1 MDSYDPFTGPENPF
15 DDEVQQPLAESQD
28 SKIDS
33 KIYNLLKPVTLG
45 AFFIVFVIT
54 TVSLF
59 TRPST
64 EIIVIQETLDNPKKI
79 QQEPI
84 VDNNI
89 PSTTTTTTTT
99 IFTPPPTTTPQT
111 ITSVPV
117 VVNKEEIIE
126 KTVQI
131 VVYDCIESE
140 YQNTSHIGL
149 GSGVLVSD
157 KGHIL
162 TNAHV
167 LENCSGE
174 IYIATVQNVD
184 SKSEITYTA
193 ELLKIDTNLDLA
205 LLVVNS
211 SITGS
216 SPPSDFKYFEM
227 KSSSEL
233 KLGESVE
240 IWGYPSSR
248 GDGESYSLNINLT
261 KGTVSGFEQDSS
273 YKRGWIVTD
282 ADISYGNSGGAALDS
297 LGSLIGMPTF
307 GVTEGASW
315 IGYLRTSDVLK
326 DWSKEHI
333 VLEEEVDFVGIPILE
348 IKEIDLNEIPRYNR
362 EEWNSWIDEDEDCQN
377 TRHEVLQLESFVSV
391 LFSSDNTCYVQ
402 SGKWFDPYNGEYIYF
417 ASDLDIDHFVP
428 LYNVHISG
436 GWQWSEEKK
445 TDFANNITDPDIL
458 IAVKNSSNR
467 EKSASSPDEW
477 KPTNEFYWCEYA
489 YDWIRIKHEWNLS
502 VTNSEW
508 NALLSML
515 TTCPDFLTYETA
527 QNENHLFSET
537 KITFYEKT
545 P

>member
-1 MDSYDPFTGPENPF
+1 MDSYNPFTAPEDPFDE
-15 DDEVQQPLAESQD
+15 EVQQPLTESQ
-28 SKIDS
+28 DS

-45 AFFIVFVIT
+45 VFFIVFVIA

-79 QQEPI
+79 QQEP
-84 VDNNI
+84 VVNNNI

-99 IFTPPPTTTPQT
+99 IFISPPTTTPQN
-111 ITSVPV
+111 ITNVPV
-117 VVNKEEIIE
+117 VVNQEEIIE

-131 VVYDCIESE
+131 VAYDCIESE
-140 YQNTSHIGL
+140 YQNTSYIGL

-157 KGHIL
+157 KGHVL

-297 LGSLIGMPTF
+297 LGRLIGMPTF
-307 GVTEGASW
+307 GVTEGTSW

-326 DWSKEHI
+326 DWSKEYI
-333 VLEEEVDFVGIPILE
+333 PLEEEAEFVGIPILE

-428 LYNVHISG
+428 LYNAHISG
-436 GWQWSEEKK
+436 GWEWSEEKK

-477 KPTNEFYWCEYA
+477 KPANEFYWCEYA
-489 YDWIRIKHEWNLS
+489 YDWIRIKYEWNLS

-527 QNENHLFSET
+527 QNENHLFLET

>member
-1 MDSYDPFTGPENPF
+1 MDSYNPFTVPEDPFDE
-15 DDEVQQPLAESQD
+15 EVQQPLAESQD
-28 SKIDS
+28 SKI
-33 KIYNLLKPVTLG
+33 YNLLKPVTLG
-45 AFFIVFVIT
+45 VFFIVFVIA

-79 QQEPI
+79 QQEP
-84 VDNNI
+84 VVNNNI

-99 IFTPPPTTTPQT
+99 IFISPPTTTPQN
-111 ITSVPV
+111 ITNVPV
-117 VVNKEEIIE
+117 VVNQEEIIE

-131 VVYDCIESE
+131 VAYDCIESD
-140 YQNTSHIGL
+140 YQNTSYIGL

-157 KGHIL
+157 KGHVL

-297 LGSLIGMPTF
+297 VGRLIGMPTF
-307 GVTEGASW
+307 GVTEGTSW

-326 DWSKEHI
+326 DWSKEYI
-333 VLEEEVDFVGIPILE
+333 PLEEEVDFVGIPILE

-428 LYNVHISG
+428 LYNAHISG
-436 GWQWSEEKK
+436 GWEWSEVKK

-477 KPTNEFYWCEYA
+477 KPANEFYWCEYA
-489 YDWIRIKHEWNLS
+489 YDWIRIKHEWGLS
-502 VTNSEW
+502 VTQSEW
-508 NALLSML
+508 NALINMIN
-515 TTCPDFLTYETA
+515 TCPDGFDYEDA

>member
-1 MDSYDPFTGPENPF
+1 MDSYNPFTAPEDPFDE
-15 DDEVQQPLAESQD
+15 EVQQPLTESQ
-28 SKIDS
+28 DS
-33 KIYNLLKPVTLG
+33 KIYNLLKPVTLAG
-45 AFFIVFVIT
+45 FFIVFVIA

-64 EIIVIQETLDNPKKI
+64 EIIVIQETLDNPEKI

-84 VDNNI
+84 VDKNI
-89 PSTTTTTTTT
+89 PSTTTTTTT
-99 IFTPPPTTTPQT
+99 IFISPPTTAPQNM
-111 ITSVPV
+111 TSVPV
-117 VVNKEEIIE
+117 VVNQEEIIE

-131 VVYDCIESE
+131 VAYDCIESE
-140 YQNTSHIGL
+140 YQNTSYIGL

-157 KGHIL
+157 KGHVL

-193 ELLKIDTNLDLA
+193 ELLKVDTNLDLA

-297 LGSLIGMPTF
+297 LGRLIGMPTF
-307 GVTEGASW
+307 GVTEGTSW

-326 DWSKEHI
+326 DWSKEYI
-333 VLEEEVDFVGIPILE
+333 DLEEEVDFVGIPILE

-428 LYNVHISG
+428 LYNAHISG

-445 TDFANNITDPDIL
+445 TEFANNITDPDIL
-458 IAVKNSSNR
+458 ISVKNSSNR

-477 KPTNEFYWCEYA
+477 KPANEFYWCEYA

-537 KITFYEKT
+537 KITFYEKI

>member
-1 MDSYDPFTGPENPF
+1 MDSYNPFTIPEDPFDE
-15 DDEVQQPLAESQD
+15 EVQQPLTESQ
-28 SKIDS
+28 DS
-33 KIYNLLKPVTLG
+33 KIYNLLKPVTLA
-45 AFFIVFVIT
+45 AFFIVFVIA

-64 EIIVIQETLDNPKKI
+64 EIIVIKETLDNPKKI
-79 QQEPI
+79 QQEPV

-89 PSTTTTTTTT
+89 PSTTTTTTT
-99 IFTPPPTTTPQT
+99 IFISPPTTTPQT

-117 VVNKEEIIE
+117 VVNQEEIIE

-297 LGSLIGMPTF
+297 LGRLIGMPTF

-333 VLEEEVDFVGIPILE
+333 VLEEEVDFVGLPILE

-436 GWQWSEEKK
+436 GWEWSEEKK

-477 KPTNEFYWCEYA
+477 KPANEFYWCEYA

-545 P
+545 T

>member
-1 MDSYDPFTGPENPF
+1 MDSYNPFTAPEDPFDE
-15 DDEVQQPLAESQD
+15 EVQQPLTESQ
-28 SKIDS
+28 DS

-45 AFFIVFVIT
+45 VFFIVFVIA

-84 VDNNI
+84 VDNI

-99 IFTPPPTTTPQT
+99 IFISPPTTTPQN

-117 VVNKEEIIE
+117 VVNQEEIIE

-131 VVYDCIESE
+131 VAYDCMESE
-140 YQNTSHIGL
+140 YQNTPSISL

-157 KGHIL
+157 KGHVL

-227 KSSSEL
+227 KSSSDL

-240 IWGYPSSR
+240 IWGYPASR

-282 ADISYGNSGGAALDS
+282 ADISSGNSGGAALDS
-297 LGSLIGMPTF
+297 LGRLIGMPTF
-307 GVTEGASW
+307 GVTEGTSW

-326 DWSKEHI
+326 DWSKEYI
-333 VLEEEVDFVGIPILE
+333 PLEEEAEFVGIPILE

-428 LYNVHISG
+428 LYNAHISG
-436 GWQWSEEKK
+436 GWEWSEEKK

-477 KPTNEFYWCEYA
+477 KPANEFYWCEYA

-527 QNENHLFSET
+527 QNENHLFLET

>member
-1 MDSYDPFTGPENPF
+1 MDSYNPFTAPEDPF
-15 DDEVQQPLAESQD
+15 DEEVEQPLTESQ
-28 SKIDS
+28 DS
-33 KIYNLLKPVTLG
+33 KIYNLLKPVTLA
-45 AFFIVFVIT
+45 AFFIVFVIA

-64 EIIVIQETLDNPKKI
+64 EIIVIQETLDNPEKI
-79 QQEPI
+79 QQDPI
-84 VDNNI
+84 VDKNI
-89 PSTTTTTTTT
+89 PSTTTTTTT
-99 IFTPPPTTTPQT
+99 IFISPPTTTPQN
-111 ITSVPV
+111 IINVPV
-117 VVNKEEIIE
+117 VVNQEEIIE

-131 VVYDCIESE
+131 VAYDCIESD
-140 YQNTSHIGL
+140 YQNTSYIGL

-157 KGHIL
+157 KGHVL

-297 LGSLIGMPTF
+297 LGRLIGMPTF
-307 GVTEGASW
+307 GVTEGTSW

-326 DWSKEHI
+326 DWSKEYI
-333 VLEEEVDFVGIPILE
+333 PLEEEAEFVGIPILE

-428 LYNVHISG
+428 LYNAHISG
-436 GWQWSEEKK
+436 GWEWSEEKK

-477 KPTNEFYWCEYA
+477 KPANEFYWCEYA

-527 QNENHLFSET
+527 QNENHLFLET

>member
-1 MDSYDPFTGPENPF
+1 MDRYNPFTAPEDPFDE
-15 DDEVQQPLAESQD
+15 EVQQPLTESQ
-28 SKIDS
+28 DS
-33 KIYNLLKPVTLG
+33 KIYNLLKPVTLA
-45 AFFIVFVIT
+45 AFFIVFVIA

-64 EIIVIQETLDNPKKI
+64 EIIVIQETLDNPEKI

-84 VDNNI
+84 VDKNI
-89 PSTTTTTTTT
+89 PSTTTTTTT
-99 IFTPPPTTTPQT
+99 IFISPPTTAPQN
-111 ITSVPV
+111 ITNVPV
-117 VVNKEEIIE
+117 VVNQEEIIE

-131 VVYDCIESE
+131 VTHDCIESE
-140 YQNTSHIGL
+140 YQNTSYIGL

-157 KGHIL
+157 KGHVL

-297 LGSLIGMPTF
+297 LGRLIGMPTF
-307 GVTEGASW
+307 GVTEGTSW

-326 DWSKEHI
+326 DWSKEYI
-333 VLEEEVDFVGIPILE
+333 DLKEEVDFVGIPILE

-428 LYNVHISG
+428 LYNAHISG
-436 GWQWSEEKK
+436 GWEWSEEKK

-477 KPTNEFYWCEYA
+477 KPANEFYWCEYA
-489 YDWIRIKHEWNLS
+489 YDWIRIKYEWNLS

-527 QNENHLFSET
+527 QNENHLFLET

>member
-1 MDSYDPFTGPENPF
+1 MDSYNPFTAPEDPF
-15 DDEVQQPLAESQD
+15 DEEVEQPLTESQ
-28 SKIDS
+28 DS

-45 AFFIVFVIT
+45 VFFIVFVIA
-54 TVSLF
+54 TVSSF

-79 QQEPI
+79 QQEP
-84 VDNNI
+84 VVNNNI

-99 IFTPPPTTTPQT
+99 IFISPPTTTPQN
-111 ITSVPV
+111 ITNVPV
-117 VVNKEEIIE
+117 VVNQEEIIE

-131 VVYDCIESE
+131 VAYDCIESE
-140 YQNTSHIGL
+140 YQNTSYIGL

-157 KGHIL
+157 KGHVL

-167 LENCSGE
+167 LEYCSGE

-297 LGSLIGMPTF
+297 LGRLIGMPTF
-307 GVTEGASW
+307 GVTEGTSW

-326 DWSKEHI
+326 DWSKEYI
-333 VLEEEVDFVGIPILE
+333 PLEEEAEFVGIPILE

-428 LYNVHISG
+428 LYNAHISG
-436 GWQWSEEKK
+436 GWEWSEEKK

-477 KPTNEFYWCEYA
+477 KPANEFYWCEYA
-489 YDWIRIKHEWNLS
+489 YDWIRIKYEWNLS

-527 QNENHLFSET
+527 QNENHLFLET

>member
-1 MDSYDPFTGPENPF
+1 MDSYNPFTAPEDPFDE
-15 DDEVQQPLAESQD
+15 EVQQPLTESQ
-28 SKIDS
+28 DS
-33 KIYNLLKPVTLG
+33 KIYNLLKPVTLAG
-45 AFFIVFVIT
+45 FFIVFVIA

-64 EIIVIQETLDNPKKI
+64 EIIVIQETLDNPEKI

-84 VDNNI
+84 VDKNI
-89 PSTTTTTTTT
+89 PSTTTTTTT
-99 IFTPPPTTTPQT
+99 IFISPPTTAPQNM
-111 ITSVPV
+111 TSVPV
-117 VVNKEEIIE
+117 VVNQEEIIE

-131 VVYDCIESE
+131 VAYDCIESE
-140 YQNTSHIGL
+140 YQNTSYIGL

-157 KGHIL
+157 KGHVL

-297 LGSLIGMPTF
+297 LGRLIGMPTF
-307 GVTEGASW
+307 GVTEGTSW

-326 DWSKEHI
+326 DWSKEYI
-333 VLEEEVDFVGIPILE
+333 DLEEEVDFVGIPILE

-428 LYNVHISG
+428 LYNAHISG

-445 TDFANNITDPDIL
+445 TEFANNITDPDIL
-458 IAVKNSSNR
+458 ISVKNSSNR

-477 KPTNEFYWCEYA
+477 KPANEFYWCEYA

-537 KITFYEKT
+537 KITFYEKI

>member
-1 MDSYDPFTGPENPF
+1 MDSYNPFTVPEDPFDE
-15 DDEVQQPLAESQD
+15 EVQQPLTESQD
-28 SKIDS
+28 SKIYD
-33 KIYNLLKPVTLG
+33 LLKPVTLG
-45 AFFIVFVIT
+45 VFFIVFVIA

-79 QQEPI
+79 QQEP
-84 VDNNI
+84 VVNNNI
-89 PSTTTTTTTT
+89 PSTTTTTTT
-99 IFTPPPTTTPQT
+99 IFISPPTTTPQN
-111 ITSVPV
+111 ITNVPV
-117 VVNKEEIIE
+117 VVNQEEIIE

-131 VVYDCIESE
+131 VAYDCIESE
-140 YQNTSHIGL
+140 YQNTSYIGL

-157 KGHIL
+157 KGHVL

-297 LGSLIGMPTF
+297 LGRLIGMPTF

-428 LYNVHISG
+428 LYNAHISG
-436 GWQWSEEKK
+436 GWEWSEEKK

-477 KPTNEFYWCEYA
+477 KPANEFYWCEYA

-527 QNENHLFSET
+527 QNENHLFLET

>member
-1 MDSYDPFTGPENPF
+1 MDSYNPFTIPEDPFDE
-15 DDEVQQPLAESQD
+15 EVQQPLTESQ
-28 SKIDS
+28 DS
-33 KIYNLLKPVTLG
+33 KIYNLLKPVTLA
-45 AFFIVFVIT
+45 AFFIVFVIA

-64 EIIVIQETLDNPKKI
+64 EIIVIKETLDNPKKI
-79 QQEPI
+79 QQEPV

-89 PSTTTTTTTT
+89 PSTTTTTTT
-99 IFTPPPTTTPQT
+99 IFISPPTTTPQT

-117 VVNKEEIIE
+117 VVNQEEIIE

-297 LGSLIGMPTF
+297 LGRLIGMPTF

-326 DWSKEHI
+326 DWSKEFI
-333 VLEEEVDFVGIPILE
+333 VLEEETDFVGIPILE

-436 GWQWSEEKK
+436 GWEWSEEKK

-477 KPTNEFYWCEYA
+477 KPANEFYWCEYA

-545 P
+545 T

>member
-1 MDSYDPFTGPENPF
+1 MDSYNPFTAPEDPFDE
-15 DDEVQQPLAESQD
+15 EVQQPLTESQ
-28 SKIDS
+28 DS

-45 AFFIVFVIT
+45 VFFIVFVIA

-59 TRPST
+59 IRPST

-84 VDNNI
+84 VNNNI
-89 PSTTTTTTTT
+89 PSTTTTTTT
-99 IFTPPPTTTPQT
+99 IFISPPTTTPQN
-111 ITSVPV
+111 ITNVPV
-117 VVNKEEIIE
+117 VVNQEEIIE

-131 VVYDCIESE
+131 VAYDCIESE
-140 YQNTSHIGL
+140 YQNTSYIGL

-157 KGHIL
+157 KGHVL

-205 LLVVNS
+205 LLLVNS

-297 LGSLIGMPTF
+297 LGRLIGMPTF
-307 GVTEGASW
+307 GVTEGTSW

-326 DWSKEHI
+326 DWSKEYI
-333 VLEEEVDFVGIPILE
+333 PLEEEAEFVGIPILE

-428 LYNVHISG
+428 LYNAHISG
-436 GWQWSEEKK
+436 GWEWSEEKK

-477 KPTNEFYWCEYA
+477 KPANEFYWCEYA

-527 QNENHLFSET
+527 QNENHLFLET

>member
-1 MDSYDPFTGPENPF
+1 MDSYNPFTVPEDPFDE
-15 DDEVQQPLAESQD
+15 EVQQPLTESQ
-28 SKIDS
+28 DS
-33 KIYNLLKPVTLG
+33 KIYNLLKPVTLA
-45 AFFIVFVIT
+45 AFFIVFVIA

-89 PSTTTTTTTT
+89 PSTTTTTTT
-99 IFTPPPTTTPQT
+99 IFISPPTTTPQT

-117 VVNKEEIIE
+117 VVNQEEIIE

-297 LGSLIGMPTF
+297 LGRLIGMPTF

-428 LYNVHISG
+428 LYNAHISG
-436 GWQWSEEKK
+436 GWEWSEVKK

-477 KPTNEFYWCEYA
+477 KPANEFYWCEYA
-489 YDWIRIKHEWNLS
+489 YDWIRIKHEWGLS
-502 VTNSEW
+502 VTQSEW
-508 NALLSML
+508 NALINMIN
-515 TTCPDFLTYETA
+515 TCPDGFDYEDA

>member
-1 MDSYDPFTGPENPF
+1 MDSYNPFTVPEDPFDE
-15 DDEVQQPLAESQD
+15 EVQQPVTDSQ
-28 SKIDS
+28 DS
-33 KIYNLLKPVTLG
+33 KIYNLLKPATM
-45 AFFIVFVIT
+45 AAISIVFVLA

-64 EIIVIQETLDNPKKI
+64 EIIVIQETLDKPEVI

-84 VDNNI
+84 VDNTF
-89 PSTTTTTTTT
+89 PETTTTTTTTT
-99 IFTPPPTTTPQT
+99 IFIPPPTTVPQN
-111 ITSVPV
+111 ITSLPV
-117 VVNKEEIIE
+117 VANQEDIID
-126 KTVQI
+126 KTVQ
-131 VVYDCIESE
+131 VVAYDCIENE
-140 YQNTSHIGL
+140 YQSTSFIGL
-149 GSGVLVSD
+149 GSGVLVSE

-193 ELLKIDTNLDLA
+193 ELLKIDSELDLA

-211 SITGS
+211 SITGNT
-216 SPPSDFKYFEM
+216 PLGDFKYFEM
-227 KSSSEL
+227 KSSTEL

-297 LGSLIGMPTF
+297 FGRLIGMPTF

-326 DWSKEHI
+326 DWSKEFI
-333 VLEEEVDFVGIPILE
+333 DLEEETDFSGLPILE
-348 IKEIDLNEIPRYNR
+348 IKEIDLNAIPRYNR
-362 EEWNSWIDEDEDCQN
+362 EEWNSWIDEDQDCQN
-377 TRHEVLQLESFVSV
+377 TRHEVLQLESFVTV
-391 LFSSDNTCYVQ
+391 LFSNDNMCYVR
-402 SGKWFDPYNGEYIYF
+402 SGKWFDPYSGEYIYF

-436 GWQWSEEKK
+436 GWAWSEEKK
-445 TDFANNITDPDIL
+445 TDFANNIGDPDML
-458 IAVKNSSNR
+458 IAVRNTTNR
-467 EKSASSPDEW
+467 EKSASSPDDW
-477 KPTNEFYWCEYA
+477 KPENQVYWCEYA

-502 VTNSEW
+502 VTKAEW
-508 NALLSML
+508 EALVSMIE
-515 TTCPDFLTYETA
+515 TCPDFLTYENA
-527 QNENHLFSET
+527 QNKYQIFSET
-537 KITFYEKT
+537 KITFYEKR

>member
-1 MDSYDPFTGPENPF
+1 MDSYNPFTVPEDPFDE
-15 DDEVQQPLAESQD
+15 EVQQPLTESQ
-28 SKIDS
+28 DS
-33 KIYNLLKPVTLG
+33 KIYNLLKPVTLA
-45 AFFIVFVIT
+45 AFFIVFVIA

-64 EIIVIQETLDNPKKI
+64 EIIVIQETLDNPEKI

-84 VDNNI
+84 VDKNI

-99 IFTPPPTTTPQT
+99 TTIFIPPPTTAPQN
-111 ITSVPV
+111 ITNLPV
-117 VVNKEEIIE
+117 VVSQEEIIE

-131 VVYDCIESE
+131 VAYDCIESE
-140 YQNTSHIGL
+140 YQDTSYIGL

-205 LLVVNS
+205 LLVINS

-216 SPPSDFKYFEM
+216 SLPSDFKYFEM

-297 LGSLIGMPTF
+297 LGRLIGMPTF

-315 IGYLRTSDVLK
+315 IGYLRTSDVLM
-326 DWSKEHI
+326 DWSKEFI
-333 VLEEEVDFVGIPILE
+333 VLEEETDFVGIPILE

-377 TRHEVLQLESFVSV
+377 TRHEVLQLESFVNV

-477 KPTNEFYWCEYA
+477 KPANEFYWCEYA

>member
-1 MDSYDPFTGPENPF
+1 MDRYNPFTAPEDPFDE
-15 DDEVQQPLAESQD
+15 EVQQPLTESQ
-28 SKIDS
+28 DS

-45 AFFIVFVIT
+45 VFFIVFVIA

-59 TRPST
+59 IRPST

-84 VDNNI
+84 VNNNI
-89 PSTTTTTTTT
+89 PSTTTTTTT
-99 IFTPPPTTTPQT
+99 IFISPPTTTPQN
-111 ITSVPV
+111 ITNVPV
-117 VVNKEEIIE
+117 VVNQEEIIE

-131 VVYDCIESE
+131 VAYDCIESE
-140 YQNTSHIGL
+140 YQNTSYIGL

-157 KGHIL
+157 KGHVL

-205 LLVVNS
+205 LLLVNS

-282 ADISYGNSGGAALDS
+282 ADISSGNSGGAALDS
-297 LGSLIGMPTF
+297 LGRLIGMPTF
-307 GVTEGASW
+307 GVTEGTSW

-326 DWSKEHI
+326 DWSKEYI
-333 VLEEEVDFVGIPILE
+333 PLEEEAEFVGIPILE

-428 LYNVHISG
+428 LYNAHISG
-436 GWQWSEEKK
+436 GWEWSEEKK

-477 KPTNEFYWCEYA
+477 KPANEFYWCEYA

-527 QNENHLFSET
+527 QNENHLFLET

>member
-1 MDSYDPFTGPENPF
+1 VDSYNPFTAPEDPFDE
-15 DDEVQQPLAESQD
+15 EVQQPLTESQ
-28 SKIDS
+28 DS
-33 KIYNLLKPVTLG
+33 KIYNLLKPVTLA
-45 AFFIVFVIT
+45 AFFIVFVIA

-64 EIIVIQETLDNPKKI
+64 EIIVIQETLDNPEKI
-79 QQEPI
+79 QQEPK
-84 VDNNI
+84 VDKNI
-89 PSTTTTTTTT
+89 PSTTTTTTT
-99 IFTPPPTTTPQT
+99 IFISPPTTAPQNM
-111 ITSVPV
+111 TSVPV
-117 VVNKEEIIE
+117 VVNQEEIIE

-131 VVYDCIESE
+131 VAYDCIESE
-140 YQNTSHIGL
+140 YQNTSYIGL

-157 KGHIL
+157 KGHVL

-282 ADISYGNSGGAALDS
+282 ADITYGNSGGAALDS
-297 LGSLIGMPTF
+297 LGRLIGMPTF
-307 GVTEGASW
+307 GVTEGTSW

-326 DWSKEHI
+326 DWSKEYI
-333 VLEEEVDFVGIPILE
+333 LLEEEADFVGIPILE

-428 LYNVHISG
+428 LYNAHISG
-436 GWQWSEEKK
+436 GWEWSEEKK

-477 KPTNEFYWCEYA
+477 KPANEFYWCEYA
-489 YDWIRIKHEWNLS
+489 YDWIRIKDEWNLS

-527 QNENHLFSET
+527 QNENHLFLET
-537 KITFYEKT
+537 KITFYEKL

>member
-1 MDSYDPFTGPENPF
+1 MDSYNPFTAPEDPFDE
-15 DDEVQQPLAESQD
+15 EVQQPLTESQ
-28 SKIDS
+28 DS
-33 KIYNLLKPVTLG
+33 KIYNLLKPVTLA
-45 AFFIVFVIT
+45 AFFIVFVIA

-79 QQEPI
+79 QQEP
-84 VDNNI
+84 VVNNNI
-89 PSTTTTTTTT
+89 PSTTTTTTT
-99 IFTPPPTTTPQT
+99 IFISPPTTTPQN
-111 ITSVPV
+111 ITNVPV
-117 VVNKEEIIE
+117 VVNQEEIIE

-131 VVYDCIESE
+131 VAYDCIESE
-140 YQNTSHIGL
+140 YQNTSYIGL

-157 KGHIL
+157 KGHVL

-193 ELLKIDTNLDLA
+193 KLLKIDTNLDLA

-297 LGSLIGMPTF
+297 LGRLIGMPTF
-307 GVTEGASW
+307 GVTEGTSW

-326 DWSKEHI
+326 DWSKEYI
-333 VLEEEVDFVGIPILE
+333 PLEEEAEFVGIPILE

-428 LYNVHISG
+428 LYNAHISG
-436 GWQWSEEKK
+436 GWEWSEEKK

-477 KPTNEFYWCEYA
+477 KPANEFYWCEYA

-527 QNENHLFSET
+527 QNENHLFLET

>member
-1 MDSYDPFTGPENPF
+1 MDSYNPFTVPEDPFDE
-15 DDEVQQPLAESQD
+15 EVQQPVTDSQ
-28 SKIDS
+28 DS
-33 KIYNLLKPVTLG
+33 KIYNLLKPATM
-45 AFFIVFVIT
+45 AAISIVFVLA

-64 EIIVIQETLDNPKKI
+64 EIIVIQETLDKPEVI

-84 VDNNI
+84 VDNTF
-89 PSTTTTTTTT
+89 PETTTTTTTTT
-99 IFTPPPTTTPQT
+99 IFIPPPTTVPQN
-111 ITSVPV
+111 ITSLPV
-117 VVNKEEIIE
+117 VANQEDIID
-126 KTVQI
+126 KTVQ
-131 VVYDCIESE
+131 VVAYDCIENE
-140 YQNTSHIGL
+140 YQSTSFIGL
-149 GSGVLVSD
+149 GSGVLVSE

-193 ELLKIDTNLDLA
+193 ELLKIDSELDLA

-211 SITGS
+211 SITGNT
-216 SPPSDFKYFEM
+216 PLGDFKYFEM
-227 KSSSEL
+227 KSSTEL

-297 LGSLIGMPTF
+297 LGRLIGMPTF

-326 DWSKEHI
+326 DWSKEFI
-333 VLEEEVDFVGIPILE
+333 DLEEETDFSGLPILE
-348 IKEIDLNEIPRYNR
+348 IKEIDLNAIPRYNR
-362 EEWNSWIDEDEDCQN
+362 EEWNSWIDEDQDCQN
-377 TRHEVLQLESFVSV
+377 TRHEVLQLESFVTV
-391 LFSSDNTCYVQ
+391 LFSNDNMCYVR
-402 SGKWFDPYNGEYIYF
+402 SGKWFDPYSGEYIYF

-436 GWQWSEEKK
+436 GWAWSEEKK
-445 TDFANNITDPDIL
+445 TDFANNIGDPDML
-458 IAVKNSSNR
+458 IAVRNTTNR
-467 EKSASSPDEW
+467 EKSASSPDDW
-477 KPTNEFYWCEYA
+477 KPENQVYWCEYA

-502 VTNSEW
+502 VTKAEW
-508 NALLSML
+508 EALVSMIEN
-515 TTCPDFLTYETA
+515 CPDFLTYENA
-527 QNENHLFSET
+527 QNKYQIFSET
-537 KITFYEKT
+537 KITFYEKR

>member
-1 MDSYDPFTGPENPF
+1 MDSYNPFTAPEDPFDE
-15 DDEVQQPLAESQD
+15 EVQQPLTESQ
-28 SKIDS
+28 DS
-33 KIYNLLKPVTLG
+33 KIYNLLKPVTLA
-45 AFFIVFVIT
+45 AFFIVFVIA

-64 EIIVIQETLDNPKKI
+64 EIIVIQETLDNPEKI

-84 VDNNI
+84 VDKNI
-89 PSTTTTTTTT
+89 PSTTTTTTT
-99 IFTPPPTTTPQT
+99 IFISPPTTAPQNM
-111 ITSVPV
+111 TSVPV
-117 VVNKEEIIE
+117 VVNQEEIIE

-131 VVYDCIESE
+131 VAYDCIESE
-140 YQNTSHIGL
+140 YQNTSYIGL

-157 KGHIL
+157 KGHVL

-282 ADISYGNSGGAALDS
+282 ADITYGNSGGAALDS
-297 LGSLIGMPTF
+297 LGRLIGMPTF
-307 GVTEGASW
+307 GVTEGTSW

-326 DWSKEHI
+326 DWSKEYI
-333 VLEEEVDFVGIPILE
+333 LLEEEADFVGIPILE

-428 LYNVHISG
+428 LYNAHISG
-436 GWQWSEEKK
+436 GWEWSEEKK

-477 KPTNEFYWCEYA
+477 KPANEFYWCEYA
-489 YDWIRIKHEWNLS
+489 YDWIRIKDEWNLS

-527 QNENHLFSET
+527 QNENHLFLET
-537 KITFYEKT
+537 KITFYEKL

>member
-1 MDSYDPFTGPENPF
+1 MDSYNPFTAPEDPFDE
-15 DDEVQQPLAESQD
+15 EVQQPLTESQ
-28 SKIDS
+28 DS
-33 KIYNLLKPVTLG
+33 KIYNLLKPVTLA
-45 AFFIVFVIT
+45 AFFIVFVIA

-64 EIIVIQETLDNPKKI
+64 EIIVIQETLDNPEKI

-84 VDNNI
+84 VDKNI
-89 PSTTTTTTTT
+89 PSTTTTTTT
-99 IFTPPPTTTPQT
+99 IFISPPTTAPQN

-117 VVNKEEIIE
+117 VVNQEEIIE

-131 VVYDCIESE
+131 VAYDCIESE
-140 YQNTSHIGL
+140 YQNTSYIGL

-157 KGHIL
+157 KGHVL

-297 LGSLIGMPTF
+297 LGRLIGMPTF
-307 GVTEGASW
+307 GVTEGTSW

-326 DWSKEHI
+326 DWSKEYI
-333 VLEEEVDFVGIPILE
+333 PLEEEAEFVGIPILE

-428 LYNVHISG
+428 LYNAHISG
-436 GWQWSEEKK
+436 GWEWSEEKK

-477 KPTNEFYWCEYA
+477 KPANEFYWCEYA

-527 QNENHLFSET
+527 QNENHLFLET

>member
-1 MDSYDPFTGPENPF
+1 VDSYNPFTVPEDPFDE
-15 DDEVQQPLAESQD
+15 EVQQPLTESQ
-28 SKIDS
+28 DS
-33 KIYNLLKPVTLG
+33 KIYNLLKPVTLA
-45 AFFIVFVIT
+45 AFFIVFVIA

-89 PSTTTTTTTT
+89 PSTTTTTTT
-99 IFTPPPTTTPQT
+99 IFISPPTTTPQT

-117 VVNKEEIIE
+117 VVNQEEIIE

-297 LGSLIGMPTF
+297 LGRLIGMPTF

-428 LYNVHISG
+428 LYNAHISG
-436 GWQWSEEKK
+436 GWEWSEVKK

-477 KPTNEFYWCEYA
+477 KPANEFYWCEYA
-489 YDWIRIKHEWNLS
+489 YDWIRIKHEWGLS
-502 VTNSEW
+502 VTQSEW
-508 NALLSML
+508 NALINMIN
-515 TTCPDFLTYETA
+515 TCPDGFDYEDA

>member
-1 MDSYDPFTGPENPF
+1 MDSYNPFTAPEDPFDE
-15 DDEVQQPLAESQD
+15 EVQQPLTESQ
-28 SKIDS
+28 DS
-33 KIYNLLKPVTLG
+33 KIYNLLKPVTLA
-45 AFFIVFVIT
+45 AFFIVFVIA

-64 EIIVIQETLDNPKKI
+64 EIIVIQETLDNPEKI
-79 QQEPI
+79 QQEPK
-84 VDNNI
+84 VDKNI
-89 PSTTTTTTTT
+89 PSTTTTTTT
-99 IFTPPPTTTPQT
+99 IFISPPTTAPQNM
-111 ITSVPV
+111 TSVPV
-117 VVNKEEIIE
+117 VVNQEEIIE

-131 VVYDCIESE
+131 VAYDCIESE
-140 YQNTSHIGL
+140 HQNTSYIGL

-157 KGHIL
+157 KGHVL

-282 ADISYGNSGGAALDS
+282 ADITYGNSGGAALDS
-297 LGSLIGMPTF
+297 LGRLIGMPTF
-307 GVTEGASW
+307 GVTEGTSW

-326 DWSKEHI
+326 DWSKEYI
-333 VLEEEVDFVGIPILE
+333 PLEEEAEFVGIPILE

-428 LYNVHISG
+428 LYNAHISG
-436 GWQWSEEKK
+436 GWEWSEEKK

-477 KPTNEFYWCEYA
+477 KPANEFYWCEYA
-489 YDWIRIKHEWNLS
+489 YDWIRIKDEWNLS

-527 QNENHLFSET
+527 QNENHLFLET
-537 KITFYEKT
+537 KITFYEKL

>member
-1 MDSYDPFTGPENPF
+1 MDSYNPFTVPEDPFDE
-15 DDEVQQPLAESQD
+15 EVQQPLTESQ
-28 SKIDS
+28 DS

-45 AFFIVFVIT
+45 VFFIVFVIT

-79 QQEPI
+79 QQEP
-84 VDNNI
+84 VVNNNI

-99 IFTPPPTTTPQT
+99 IFISPPTTTPQN
-111 ITSVPV
+111 ITNVPV
-117 VVNKEEIIE
+117 VVNQEEIIE

-131 VVYDCIESE
+131 VAYDCIESD
-140 YQNTSHIGL
+140 YQNTSYIGL

-157 KGHIL
+157 KGHVL

-211 SITGS
+211 SITGN

-297 LGSLIGMPTF
+297 LGRLIGMPTF
-307 GVTEGASW
+307 GVTEGTSW

-326 DWSKEHI
+326 DWSKEYI
-333 VLEEEVDFVGIPILE
+333 PLEEEVDFVGIPILE

-428 LYNVHISG
+428 LYNAHISG
-436 GWQWSEEKK
+436 GWEWSEEKK

-477 KPTNEFYWCEYA
+477 KPANEFYWCEYA

-527 QNENHLFSET
+527 QNENHLFLET

>member
-1 MDSYDPFTGPENPF
+1 MDSYNPFTVPEDPFDE
-15 DDEVQQPLAESQD
+15 EVQQPLTESQ
-28 SKIDS
+28 DS
-33 KIYNLLKPVTLG
+33 KIYNLLKPVTLA
-45 AFFIVFVIT
+45 AFFIVFVIA

-117 VVNKEEIIE
+117 VVNQEEIIE

-297 LGSLIGMPTF
+297 LGRLIGMPTF

-326 DWSKEHI
+326 DWSKEYI
-333 VLEEEVDFVGIPILE
+333 PLEEEAEFDGIPILE

-428 LYNVHISG
+428 LYNAHISG
-436 GWQWSEEKK
+436 GWEWSEEKK

-477 KPTNEFYWCEYA
+477 KPANEFYWCEYA

>member
-1 MDSYDPFTGPENPF
+1 MDSYNPFTAPEDPFDE
-15 DDEVQQPLAESQD
+15 EVQQPLTESQ
-28 SKIDS
+28 DS

-45 AFFIVFVIT
+45 VFFIVFVIA

-84 VDNNI
+84 VDNI

-99 IFTPPPTTTPQT
+99 IFISPPTTTPQN

-117 VVNKEEIIE
+117 VVNQEEIIE

-131 VVYDCIESE
+131 VAYDCIESE
-140 YQNTSHIGL
+140 YQNTSYIGL

-157 KGHIL
+157 KGHVL

-205 LLVVNS
+205 LLLVNS

-282 ADISYGNSGGAALDS
+282 ADISSGNSGGAALDS
-297 LGSLIGMPTF
+297 LGRLIGMPTF
-307 GVTEGASW
+307 GVTEGTSW

-326 DWSKEHI
+326 DWSKEYI
-333 VLEEEVDFVGIPILE
+333 PLEEEAEFVGIPILE

-428 LYNVHISG
+428 LYNAHISG
-436 GWQWSEEKK
+436 GWEWSEEKK

-477 KPTNEFYWCEYA
+477 KPANEFYWCEYA

-527 QNENHLFSET
+527 QNENHLFLET

>member
-1 MDSYDPFTGPENPF
+1 MDSYNPFTAPEDPFDE
-15 DDEVQQPLAESQD
+15 EVQQPLTESQ
-28 SKIDS
+28 DS
-33 KIYNLLKPVTLG
+33 KIYNLLKPVTLA
-45 AFFIVFVIT
+45 AFFIVFVIA

-64 EIIVIQETLDNPKKI
+64 EIIVIQETLDNPEKI
-79 QQEPI
+79 QQEPK
-84 VDNNI
+84 VDKNI
-89 PSTTTTTTTT
+89 PSTTTTTTT
-99 IFTPPPTTTPQT
+99 IFISPPTTAPQNM
-111 ITSVPV
+111 TSVPV
-117 VVNKEEIIE
+117 VVNQEEIIE

-131 VVYDCIESE
+131 VAYDCIESE
-140 YQNTSHIGL
+140 YQNTSYIGL

-157 KGHIL
+157 KGHVL

-282 ADISYGNSGGAALDS
+282 ADITYGNSGGAALDS
-297 LGSLIGMPTF
+297 LGRLIGMPTF
-307 GVTEGASW
+307 GVTEGTSW

-326 DWSKEHI
+326 DWSKEYI
-333 VLEEEVDFVGIPILE
+333 LLEEEADFVGIPILE

-428 LYNVHISG
+428 LYNAHISG
-436 GWQWSEEKK
+436 GWEWSEEKK

-477 KPTNEFYWCEYA
+477 KPANEFYWCEYA
-489 YDWIRIKHEWNLS
+489 YDWIRIKDEWNLS

-527 QNENHLFSET
+527 QNENHLFLET
-537 KITFYEKT
+537 KITFYEKL

>member
-1 MDSYDPFTGPENPF
+1 MDSYNPFTVPEDPFDE
-15 DDEVQQPLAESQD
+15 EVQQPLAESQD
-28 SKIDS
+28 SKI
-33 KIYNLLKPVTLG
+33 YNLLKPVTLG
-45 AFFIVFVIT
+45 VFFIVFVIA

-79 QQEPI
+79 QQGPT
-84 VDNNI
+84 VNNNI
-89 PSTTTTTTTT
+89 PSTTTTTTT
-99 IFTPPPTTTPQT
+99 IFISPPTTTPQN

-117 VVNKEEIIE
+117 VVNQEEIIE

-131 VVYDCIESE
+131 VAYDCMESE
-140 YQNTSHIGL
+140 YQNTPSISL

-157 KGHIL
+157 KGHVL

-205 LLVVNS
+205 LLVVDS

-282 ADISYGNSGGAALDS
+282 ADISSGNSGGAALDS
-297 LGSLIGMPTF
+297 LGRLIGMPTF
-307 GVTEGASW
+307 GVTEGTSW

-326 DWSKEHI
+326 DWSKEYI
-333 VLEEEVDFVGIPILE
+333 PLEEEAEFVGIPILE

-428 LYNVHISG
+428 LYNAHISG
-436 GWQWSEEKK
+436 GWEWSEEKK

-477 KPTNEFYWCEYA
+477 KPANEFYWCEYA

-527 QNENHLFSET
+527 QNENHLFLET

>member
-1 MDSYDPFTGPENPF
+1 MDRYNPFTAPEDPFDE
-15 DDEVQQPLAESQD
+15 EVQQPLTESQ
-28 SKIDS
+28 DS
-33 KIYNLLKPVTLG
+33 KIYNLLKPVTLA
-45 AFFIVFVIT
+45 AFFIVFVIA

-79 QQEPI
+79 QQEP
-84 VDNNI
+84 VVNNNI

-99 IFTPPPTTTPQT
+99 IFISPPTTTPQN
-111 ITSVPV
+111 ITNVPV
-117 VVNKEEIIE
+117 VVNQEEIIE

-131 VVYDCIESE
+131 VAYDCIESE
-140 YQNTSHIGL
+140 YQNTSYIGL

-157 KGHIL
+157 KGHVL

-297 LGSLIGMPTF
+297 LGRLIGMPTF
-307 GVTEGASW
+307 GVTEGTSW

-326 DWSKEHI
+326 DWSKEYI
-333 VLEEEVDFVGIPILE
+333 DLKEEVDFVGIPILE

-428 LYNVHISG
+428 LYNAHISG
-436 GWQWSEEKK
+436 GWEWSEEKK

-477 KPTNEFYWCEYA
+477 KPANEFYWCEYA
-489 YDWIRIKHEWNLS
+489 YDWIRIKYEWNLS

-527 QNENHLFSET
+527 QNENHLFLET

>member
-1 MDSYDPFTGPENPF
+1 MDSYNPFTVPEDPFDE
-15 DDEVQQPLAESQD
+15 EVQQPVTDSQ
-28 SKIDS
+28 DS
-33 KIYNLLKPVTLG
+33 KIYNLLKPATM
-45 AFFIVFVIT
+45 AAISIVFVLA

-64 EIIVIQETLDNPKKI
+64 EIIVIQETLDKPEVI

-84 VDNNI
+84 VDNTF
-89 PSTTTTTTTT
+89 PETTTTTTTTT
-99 IFTPPPTTTPQT
+99 IFIPPPTTVPQN
-111 ITSVPV
+111 ITSLPV
-117 VVNKEEIIE
+117 VANQEDIID
-126 KTVQI
+126 KTVQ
-131 VVYDCIESE
+131 VVAYDCIENE
-140 YQNTSHIGL
+140 YQSTSFIGL
-149 GSGVLVSD
+149 GSGVLVSE

-193 ELLKIDTNLDLA
+193 ELLKIDSELDLA

-211 SITGS
+211 SITGNT
-216 SPPSDFKYFEM
+216 PLGDFKYFEM
-227 KSSSEL
+227 KSSTEL

-297 LGSLIGMPTF
+297 FGRLIGMPTF

-326 DWSKEHI
+326 DWSKEFI
-333 VLEEEVDFVGIPILE
+333 DLEEETDFSGLPILE
-348 IKEIDLNEIPRYNR
+348 IKEIDLNAIPRYNR
-362 EEWNSWIDEDEDCQN
+362 EEWNSWIDEDQDCQN
-377 TRHEVLQLESFVSV
+377 TRHEVLQLESFVTV
-391 LFSSDNTCYVQ
+391 LFSNDNMCYVR
-402 SGKWFDPYNGEYIYF
+402 SGKWFDPYSGEYIYF

-436 GWQWSEEKK
+436 GWAWSEEKK
-445 TDFANNITDPDIL
+445 TDFANNIGDPDML
-458 IAVKNSSNR
+458 IAVRNTTNR
-467 EKSASSPDEW
+467 EKSASSPDDW
-477 KPTNEFYWCEYA
+477 KPENQVYWCEYA

-502 VTNSEW
+502 VTKAEW
-508 NALLSML
+508 EALVSMIEN
-515 TTCPDFLTYETA
+515 CPDFLTYENA
-527 QNENHLFSET
+527 QNKYQIFSET
-537 KITFYEKT
+537 KITFYEKR